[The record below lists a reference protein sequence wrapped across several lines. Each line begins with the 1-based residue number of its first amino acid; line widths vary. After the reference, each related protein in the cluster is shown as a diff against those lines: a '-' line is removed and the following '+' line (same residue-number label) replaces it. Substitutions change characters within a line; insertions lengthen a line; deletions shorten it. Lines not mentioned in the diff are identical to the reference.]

1 MNLEPYEK
9 IILHVGECD
18 VSSGVDV
25 DTLWSNMH
33 KLLLD
38 LRPHLTVVVSVLLP
52 RKGCDVKAFNS
63 KVKQLCQDVE
73 FIDHHCL
80 VRYLDHYFIEIE

>member
-1 MNLEPYEK
+1 MVFTHINLEKNSKQRISPYEK

-18 VSSGVDV
+18 ISFGVDV

-38 LRPHLTVVVSVLLP
+38 LRPNFTVVVSRLLP
-52 RKGCDVKAFNS
+52 RKGCDVNS
-63 KVKQLCQDVE
+63 CVKNTMSDLLIIMTD
-73 FIDHHCL
+73 L
-80 VRYLDHYFIEIE
+80 